1 MGLLSAA
8 SPEPTVIGSHVVVNS
23 NGKLG
28 VAASSA
34 RFREAVRPMN
44 NASEAILVLKP
55 VTFHY
60 KEDLDP
66 DGMPQFGLTAE
77 EVEKVNPDLVV
88 RDEDGEIYTVRCDAV
103 NAMLLNEFLKEH
115 AQVQDLRATVAQQQQ
130 DFQAKIA
137 QQDRQIEA
145 LTATVQKVT
154 DQLMLSKPV
163 AQLMAKDW

>member
-1 MGLLSAA
+1 
-8 SPEPTVIGSHVVVNS
+8 
-23 NGKLG
+23 
-28 VAASSA
+28 
-34 RFREAVRPMN
+34 
-44 NASEAILVLKP
+44 
-55 VTFHY
+55 
-60 KEDLDP
+60 
-66 DGMPQFGLTAE
+66 
-77 EVEKVNPDLVV
+77 
-88 RDEDGEIYTVRCDAV
+88 V